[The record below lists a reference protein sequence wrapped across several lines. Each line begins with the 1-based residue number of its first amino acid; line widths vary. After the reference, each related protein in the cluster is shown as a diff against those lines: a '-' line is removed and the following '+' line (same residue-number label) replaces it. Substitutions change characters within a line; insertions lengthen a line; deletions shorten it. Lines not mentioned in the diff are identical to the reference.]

1 VTEYI
6 TLCKCHEKPVDIVPN
21 QGTSGNKYYCSVTG
35 DQIFSF
41 IHKEVDMN
49 KKSRDPD
56 ETWPGDMAEFPD
68 EEEKADKAEE
78 SSFPEEEAEK
88 KDNKGAEQPFLF
100 EGDKVYNALQTSL
113 TDVNDA
119 LKKVDKQ
126 IDNKKLEKSLFIN
139 RKEELQEAIKI
150 YEKQREVVAK

>member
-1 VTEYI
+1 MTEYI
-6 TLCKCHEKPVDIVPN
+6 ILCKCHKKPVRIE
-21 QGTSGNKYYCSVTG
+21 KIHERKKCYCAVTG

-68 EEEKADKAEE
+68 EEEKAEE
-78 SSFPEEEAEK
+78 SSFPEEGAENEK
-88 KDNKGAEQPFLF
+88 KEGPEQPFLF

-113 TDVNDA
+113 TDVNED

-126 IDNKKLEKSLFIN
+126 IDSKKLEKSLLIN

-150 YEKQREVVAK
+150 YEEQRKEKE